1 MKNTV
6 RKLSLFLLL
15 LSLLCTLFSGCGLS
29 DEQRHEFCETY
40 SEETQ
45 WIDGISGGAG
55 LTRYLPIKEAV
66 GMSYS
71 STVNPYAVFRVT
83 SAEDK
88 SKDGDKVLS
97 VTIEIEEV
105 LLGDPAYVGSS
116 SEKIVSLYGF
126 EGDPAAYC
134 DVVVGQRG
142 VAFLQQ
148 TGDKV
153 MDRYTAFLL
162 TEDEKLVSAYGC
174 TEEEVNAITPIVE
187 QYAGDKT
194 LPCYYVGKSLDDL
207 RKDVK
212 AFADEAAKA
221 NEG

>member
-1 MKNTV
+1 MM
-6 RKLSLFLLL
+6 RKRILTLLL
-15 LSLLCTLFSGCGLS
+15 LSFLLCAALFSGCGLS

-40 SEETQ
+40 GEEVLWLRGLPQ
-45 WIDGISGGAG
+45 GMG
-55 LTRYLPIKEAV
+55 LTLYLPMKEAV
-66 GMSYS
+66 GRSYS
-71 STVNPYAVFRVT
+71 NPMSPYAVFRVV
-83 SAEDK
+83 SAEHKPSDK
-88 SKDGDKVLS
+88 YKLITVRIKLE
-97 VTIEIEEV
+97 EI
-105 LLGDPAYVGSS
+105 LLGDPIYTGTTC
-116 SEKIVSLYGF
+116 EKTVVLNDF

-134 DVVVGQRG
+134 DIVAGQRG
-142 VAFLQQ
+142 VAFFQQ
-148 TGDKV
+148 NGDQV
-153 MDRYTAFLL
+153 MHDYTAFLL

-174 TEEEVNAITPIVE
+174 TEEEVNAITPITE

>member
-1 MKNTV
+1 
-6 RKLSLFLLL
+6 
-15 LSLLCTLFSGCGLS
+15 
-29 DEQRHEFCETY
+29 
-40 SEETQ
+40 
-45 WIDGISGGAG
+45 
-55 LTRYLPIKEAV
+55 
-66 GMSYS
+66 MSYS
-71 STVNPYAVFRVT
+71 STVNPYAVFCVT

-88 SKDGDKVLS
+88 SEDGDKILS

-105 LLGDPAYVGSS
+105 LLGDPTYVGTTC
-116 SEKIVSLYGF
+116 EKTVVLNGF

-134 DVVVGQRG
+134 DVVAGQRG

-162 TEDEKLVSAYGC
+162 TEDRKLVSAYGC
-174 TEEEVNAITPIVE
+174 TEEEVNEITPITE
-187 QYAGDKT
+187 QYAGDKS
-194 LPCYYVGKSLDDL
+194 LPCYYVGRSLDDL

-212 AFADEAAKA
+212 AFADEAAKK